1 MKRVLFV
8 CLGNSCRSQMAEA
21 LARHYAGD
29 AIEASSAG
37 THPLGCVA
45 ELTREVLRERG
56 VASKGQYSKGLEEA
70 GIDEAELVVN
80 MSGRSLD
87 RGALAAGCK
96 VVEWAVEDPFGDS
109 VETYRRI
116 CDDVEARV
124 KKLGAELRGQEARG
138 K

>member
-29 AIEASSAG
+29 VIEATSAG
-37 THPLGCVA
+37 TNPLGCVA

-80 MSGRSLD
+80 MSGR
-87 RGALAAGCK
+87 ALEWAGCE
-96 VVEWAVEDPFGDS
+96 VVAWAVEDPYGDS
-109 VETYRRI
+109 VATYRRI

-124 KKLGAELRGQEARG
+124 KKLGAELRKKEAKG
-138 K
+138 E